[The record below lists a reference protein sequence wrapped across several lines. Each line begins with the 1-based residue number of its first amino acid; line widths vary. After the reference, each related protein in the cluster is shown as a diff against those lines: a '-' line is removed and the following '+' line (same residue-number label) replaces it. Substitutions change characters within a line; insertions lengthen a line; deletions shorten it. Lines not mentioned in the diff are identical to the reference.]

1 MSCGRIEVAE
11 VIRALP
17 WEAKTMPIGEL
28 LRSQKRWGEGR
39 CRRFL
44 GPTLI
49 LETKRLDSLTER
61 QRGELVSRL
70 GAPVP
75 TGSPLRRPEATTQV
89 PPRES
94 RCARRR
100 RRQPAAGAGPGKP
113 GPCVAISTMWP
124 SGSRR

>member
-1 MSCGRIEVAE
+1 MNDTPAHGSSQHMRALEEANRVRLARSRLKAGVSCGQIEVAD

-61 QRGELVSRL
+61 QRGELVTRL
-70 GAPVP
+70 GAPDALSLQ
-75 TGSPLRRPEATTQV
+75 TAQ
-89 PPRES
+89 
-94 RCARRR
+94 
-100 RRQPAAGAGPGKP
+100 AA
-113 GPCVAISTMWP
+113 
-124 SGSRR
+124 